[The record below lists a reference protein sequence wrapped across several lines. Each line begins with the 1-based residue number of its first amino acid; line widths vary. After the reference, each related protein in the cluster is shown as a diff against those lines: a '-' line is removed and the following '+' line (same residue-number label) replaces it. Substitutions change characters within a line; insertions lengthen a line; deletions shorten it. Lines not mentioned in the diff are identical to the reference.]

1 MIVVIIILAFFLADF
16 IFGTYMIYRIGFY
29 SSEKNHGGIYDVP
42 EGEPFQR
49 YKDKIISLV
58 KDFDQKPFESVQ
70 IKAYDGLKLAARY
83 YYVKD
88 GAPVD
93 ICFHGWRGNGLRDF
107 CGGSKISFELG
118 HNVLL
123 VDQRGQWDSG
133 GHTMTFGVKEKFD
146 VLSWVDYVI
155 ERFGPDTKVFLYG
168 VSMGAA
174 TVLMASGLQLPENV
188 KGIIADCPY
197 ALPSDII
204 RKETEVGMKLPYKF
218 FKPAIYA
225 SALIW
230 GHFNLGDK
238 ESDCRQAV
246 KKSKTPILIIHG
258 EADDFVP
265 CWMSR
270 QIAQANPDLIS
281 YETFPLADHG
291 MSYMSDTDR
300 YEAIAK
306 AFIAL
311 QL

>member
-1 MIVVIIILAFFLADF
+1 MSIFIIIPAFLLAVFF
-16 IFGTYMIYRIGFY
+16 IGTYIIYRIGFY
-29 SSEKNHGGIYDVP
+29 SSDSNHGGIYEVP
-42 EGEPFQR
+42 PEEGFQR
-49 YKDKIISLV
+49 YKDKILSLV
-58 KDFDQKPFESVQ
+58 KEFDEKPFEKVQ
-70 IKAYDGLKLAARY
+70 IKAYDGLKLAGRY
-83 YYVKD
+83 YHIKD

-123 VDQRGQWDSG
+123 IDQRGQWESG

-146 VLSWVDYVI
+146 VLSWVDFVTG
-155 ERFGPDTKVFLYG
+155 RFGAETKIFLYG

-174 TVLMASGLQLPENV
+174 TVLMASSLNLPENV

-204 RKETEVGMKLPYKF
+204 KKVTEEGMKLSYTF
-218 FKPAIYA
+218 FKPTIYA
-225 SALIW
+225 AAFIW

-238 ESDCRQAV
+238 NSNCCEAV

-258 EADDFVP
+258 EADGFVP

-270 QIAQANPDLIS
+270 QIAEANPSLIH
-281 YETFPLADHG
+281 YETFPAADHG
-291 MSYMSDTDR
+291 MSYMADTER

-306 AFIAL
+306 SFINSL
-311 QL
+311 